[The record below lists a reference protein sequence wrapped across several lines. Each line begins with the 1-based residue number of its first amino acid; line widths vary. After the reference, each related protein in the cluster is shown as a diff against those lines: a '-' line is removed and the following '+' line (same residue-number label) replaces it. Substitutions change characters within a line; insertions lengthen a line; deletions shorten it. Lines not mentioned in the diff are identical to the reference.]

1 MCEIYIIL
9 LDSKI
14 IFFNIHNEHNSCKTM
29 IKEINQSVII
39 ELNTKQTKEI
49 KGEMLFYK
57 DFFQLFE

>member
-1 MCEIYIIL
+1 
-9 LDSKI
+9 
-14 IFFNIHNEHNSCKTM
+14 M